1 MAERKLRSVAPG
13 EAEATKPKTVAQ
25 AAAYGTDLEM
35 LVALR
40 ARIAK
45 SIDDAS
51 TPARDLAALSRR
63 LTDIARDIKTLQS
76 EDGHDDISDA
86 TRIPDEAFDAATV

>member
-1 MAERKLRSVAPG
+1 MAERKLRAVAPG
-13 EAEATKPKTVAQ
+13 EVKAAAPKTVAQ
-25 AAAYGTDLEM
+25 AAASGTDLEM

-45 SIDDAS
+45 SIDDAG

-63 LTDIARDIKTLQS
+63 LTDIAREIKTL
-76 EDGHDDISDA
+76 ELEVGGDDISEA
-86 TRIPDEAFDAATV
+86 TRLPDEAFDASSV